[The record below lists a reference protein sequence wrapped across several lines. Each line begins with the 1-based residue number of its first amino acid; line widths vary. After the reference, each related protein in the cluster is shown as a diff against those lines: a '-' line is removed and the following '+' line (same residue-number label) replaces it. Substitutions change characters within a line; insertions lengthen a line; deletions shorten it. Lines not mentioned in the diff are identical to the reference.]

1 MYVAPRHMFLNL
13 SEDKQGVSREARIG
27 SERVPWSSS
36 LCSAVR
42 VQACS
47 GSSCQ
52 GSMARKAKFCQ
63 VCWNHKS
70 SCSRWCDV
78 CQRRVNPGCI
88 PEYCLAQDG
97 HDAEPPGRRTLC
109 KDCFI
114 SMSQAI
120 LPLAST
126 LPEALAIVERNNRG
140 HHRYGAQHAIE
151 RASGSF

>member
-13 SEDKQGVSREARIG
+13 SEDKQGVSREARLG

-52 GSMARKAKFCQ
+52 GSMARKAKSCQ

-97 HDAEPPGRRTLC
+97 HRAEPPGRRMLC

-120 LPLAST
+120 RPLAAV
-126 LPEALAIVERNNRG
+126 LPEALQIVVRNNG
-140 HHRYGAQHAIE
+140 GTHRWNAHTAIE
-151 RASGSF
+151 RRSQSY